1 MTVQGDWEPAPKDSK
16 TGAIENCESL
26 SKLPEPLV
34 SLQDTAQPHKLFP
47 QITTE
52 TACSLWGDA
61 RTRQTVLN
69 FILAKQCRTICRW
82 YNTPY
87 YPSDK
92 RSRGEWMNNF
102 CAEPSPVRL
111 HLGWIHNIYNG
122 MEQRRSTALVRR
134 STAVSQ
140 PLWFLPLKKKKH
152 VWKCLTFIF
161 SFFICTKWLLA
172 LLCMHWSTSN
182 CPHSTSIVS

>member
-16 TGAIENCESL
+16 TGAIENRESL

-52 TACSLWGDA
+52 TACSLWSDA
-61 RTRQTVLN
+61 HTHQTVLN
-69 FILAKQCRTICRW
+69 FVLAKQCKTICRG

-92 RSRGEWMNNF
+92 RSHGEWMNNF
-102 CAEPSPVRL
+102 CAEPSPVHL

-140 PLWFLPLKKKKH
+140 PLWFLPLKKNMFGN
-152 VWKCLTFIF
+152 VSLSF
-161 SFFICTKWLLA
+161 SPSSFVLNG
-172 LLCMHWSTSN
+172 S
-182 CPHSTSIVS
+182 